1 MSVRIVP
8 VTTLDAGPAAA
19 ALAQRWNDV
28 FVAATVA
35 TMGDDHD
42 AWSLASRRAR
52 EASTSWS
59 HRYFAAV
66 DDTGSA
72 ASGTP
77 TSGTNGTDTVVA
89 AGELMLPL
97 HDNKELALLDVS
109 VAPGHRRRGIGT
121 LLHEHLTALAREA
134 GRTTLVA
141 ETAYLKDGSDPGE
154 EFLAGQGFAL
164 AQTMLRNDL
173 DLSDLDSTALVTQDP
188 GTTPGYVIETSTDD
202 TLDEWLEDRA
212 HLQRRMSTDSPV
224 GDLEFHEEEWDTDRL
239 RAQRETTRQSGRRA
253 FESVAR
259 HRESGRLVAFTQLQ
273 VPTAEPVLAYQQ
285 DTLVLRE
292 HRGHGLGA
300 AVKAANLVALRR
312 ELPQARTVRSWNA
325 QENGPMIRVNE
336 AMGFRTTAI
345 LREWQRRLG

>member
-1 MSVRIVP
+1 MAPRIVP
-8 VTTLDAGPAAA
+8 VTTLDPAPQASE
-19 ALAQRWNDV
+19 LAQAWNDV
-28 FVAATVA
+28 VVAVTVA

-66 DDTGSA
+66 ADVDGA
-72 ASGTP
+72 
-77 TSGTNGTDTVVA
+77 DRVVA
-89 AGELMLPL
+89 AAELMLPQR
-97 HDNKELALLDVS
+97 DNLELAMVDVAVDLD
-109 VAPGHRRRGIGT
+109 HRRRGVGT
-121 LLHEHLTALAREA
+121 RALEHLTQLATEA

-141 ETAYLKDGSDPGE
+141 ETAYPMDGIDPGE
-154 EFLAGQGFAL
+154 GFLTGHGFAL

-173 DLSDLDSTALVTQDP
+173 NVTDLDVTAL
-188 GTTPGYVIETSTDD
+188 TPEYPSATARYVIETSTDD
-202 TLDEWLEDRA
+202 TLDQWLEDRA
-212 HLQRRMSTDSPV
+212 HLQRRMSTDTPV
-224 GDLEFHEEEWDTDRL
+224 GDLELHEEEWDADRL
-239 RAQRETTRQSGRRA
+239 RAQRETTRRSGRRA

-259 HRESGRLVAFTQLQ
+259 HLETGRLVAFTQLQ

-300 AVKAANLVALRR
+300 AVKAANLAALRR
-312 ELPQARTVRSWNA
+312 ELPQARTVRTWNA

-336 AMGFRTTAI
+336 ALGFRTTAI
-345 LREWQRRLG
+345 QREWQRRLA

>member
-1 MSVRIVP
+1 MTVRIVP
-8 VTTLDAGPAAA
+8 VTTLDPAPDAA
-19 ALAQRWNDV
+19 ALAQAWNDV
-28 FVAATVA
+28 LVATTVA

-66 DDTGSA
+66 AEVDGADR
-72 ASGTP
+72 
-77 TSGTNGTDTVVA
+77 VVA
-89 AGELMLPL
+89 AAELMLPL
-97 HDNKELALLDVS
+97 HDNEELALLDVC
-109 VAPGHRRRGIGT
+109 VAPEHRRRGIGT
-121 LLHEHLTALAREA
+121 LVHDHLTALAREA
-134 GRTTLVA
+134 GRTTFVA
-141 ETAYLKDGSDPGE
+141 ETAYLKDGTDPGE
-154 EFLAGQGFAL
+154 GFLERQGFAL

-173 DLSDLDSTALVTQDP
+173 DLTDLDRTAL
-188 GTTPGYVIETSTDD
+188 TPRNGSATAGYVIETSTDD

-224 GDLEFHEEEWDTDRL
+224 GDLEFHEEGWDADRL

-259 HRESGRLVAFTQLQ
+259 HSGSGRLVAFTQLQ

-300 AVKAANLVALRR
+300 AVKAANLAALRR
-312 ELPQARTVRSWNA
+312 ELPQARTVRTWNA
-325 QENGPMIRVNE
+325 QENGPMILVNE
-336 AMGFRTTAI
+336 AIGFRTTAT
-345 LREWQRRLG
+345 LREWQRRRG